1 MWGAG
6 LQTARRVLLGAVF
19 TLAFVMAPAFAT
31 AAPGDIRVT
40 LMSAKF
46 DWSTTEFSGY
56 SFLCFGVETAAG
68 TNDDCYGFYRSTAG
82 KSFIGGS
89 GVSRSDLRKTP
100 TRFPTPTV
108 VVSRKVSPAQRQ
120 AAMRVL
126 DIWNER
132 EYEPSPVN
140 AMEVVR
146 EIAQAAGFVVPPRKN
161 EPAEGLLKRLQAFNP

>member
-1 MWGAG
+1 MTSMWGAG
-6 LQTARRVLLGAVF
+6 LQTARRVWLGAVF
-19 TLAFVMAPAFAT
+19 TLACVMTPILEA
-31 AAPGDIRVT
+31 AAPGDIGVT

-68 TNDDCYGFYRSTAG
+68 TDDDCYGFYRSTAG
-82 KSFIGGS
+82 RSFIGGS
-89 GVSRSDLRKTP
+89 GVSRRDLRG
-100 TRFPTPTV
+100 PTV